1 MVMFE
6 RDFWST
12 LSTGGMLV
20 LLEHDDAF
28 CAVPNM
34 FRRHAILAIDVDNN
48 ATRDVCF
55 VENCYHEQY
64 YPSVPVT

>member
-6 RDFWST
+6 RDFSST

-20 LLEHDDAF
+20 LLKHDAF

-34 FRRHAILAIDVDNN
+34 FRRHAILAIDVDDN

-55 VENCYHEQY
+55 VENCYHERY